1 MPKRVMTR
9 RASDNKYLHKDFHG
23 ALSLAI
29 DYLDRNYGEE
39 AVTAYLRQ
47 FTRSYYSELIKQ
59 IAERG
64 LIALAEHFRQIYE
77 IEGGSASIRLSDTG
91 DELFVEVEQCPAVAH
106 MRRRGFKIA
115 RLFVETTKTV
125 DETLCEGTP
134 FECDLLEYD
143 PDTGRSRERFRR
155 SRRGGHE

>member
-29 DYLDRNYGEE
+29 DYLDRNYGEQ
-39 AVTAYLRQ
+39 AVRSYLRQ
-47 FTRSYYSELIKQ
+47 FARSYYSELTRQ
-59 IAERG
+59 IVERG
-64 LIALAEHFRQIYE
+64 LIALAKHFQRIYE

-91 DELFVEVEQCPAVAH
+91 NELFVEVEQCPAVAH

-115 RLFVETTKTV
+115 SLFVETTRTV
-125 DETLCEGTP
+125 NAALCEGTP
-134 FECDLLEYD
+134 FEYELLEYD
-143 PDTGRSRERFRR
+143 PETGRSVERFQR